1 MRWLGLLQ
9 ICLMLPLLLH
19 VFVALSVSTGR
30 LSHNLSRWH
39 VNPFVEFYVSVVLA
53 IRLYGCLWNRG
64 TLLAWC
70 MPVRL
75 WCEGQAPVC
84 VISHLQL
91 HHNADF
97 QDVKPYVPFCCR
109 LVRVSLQFLDSIWR
123 QCSTTVKQTWFLL
136 GGKVVVL
143 KAKLRSWRDK
153 DHKNVVLD
161 SDLWSSLVFFW
172 SCMDSRFIWSQSLFC
187 CLCWLAY
194 MIRSVQLC
202 L

>member
-1 MRWLGLLQ
+1 MTSWGEDWSDEGTPLIPKTVFHLHTFSFINDFKGSASSKQCAGAVCFRFVSCSLSFYTFLWL
-9 ICLMLPLLLH
+9 CLYPLW
-19 VFVALSVSTGR
+19 R
-30 LSHNLSRWH
+30 ISHNLSRWH

-91 HHNADF
+91 HHNTDF
-97 QDVKPYVPFCCR
+97 QDVKPYVQFCCR

-123 QCSTTVKQTWFLL
+123 QCSITNLIFIGWQGLE
-136 GGKVVVL
+136 
-143 KAKLRSWRDK
+143 
-153 DHKNVVLD
+153 
-161 SDLWSSLVFFW
+161 LWLEVESVFFFLVL
-172 SCMDSRFIWSQSLFC
+172 S
-187 CLCWLAY
+187 
-194 MIRSVQLC
+194 
-202 L
+202 